1 MLDDLRWCFNTP
13 ANTVIEFVLFRL
25 DVPEF
30 YSNLLN
36 DIDLHSVKT
45 TITAAGLTLDVLAG
59 LSSEGRHL
67 QEHGTGQG
75 TIEAPIDWVP
85 VEDMVISATR
95 VTSSQ
100 PAQVP
105 SGNGKPVP

>member
-36 DIDLHSVKT
+36 AIDPHSVKLNGT
-45 TITAAGLTLDVLAG
+45 
-59 LSSEGRHL
+59 RH
-67 QEHGTGQG
+67 
-75 TIEAPIDWVP
+75 D
-85 VEDMVISATR
+85 
-95 VTSSQ
+95 
-100 PAQVP
+100 
-105 SGNGKPVP
+105 